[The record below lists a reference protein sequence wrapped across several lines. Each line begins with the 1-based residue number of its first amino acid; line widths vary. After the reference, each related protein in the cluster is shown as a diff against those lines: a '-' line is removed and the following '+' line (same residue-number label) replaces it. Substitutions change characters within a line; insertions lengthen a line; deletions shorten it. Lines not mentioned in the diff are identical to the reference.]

1 MKKYFVL
8 TGKGKNVLGTIQRL
22 NRIFAGINVSIVDLA
37 DLYKEDKDF
46 RAEVKRLSSGSEKK
60 APKSALIKNWFPECV
75 FSTRDNSS
83 INLN

>member
-60 APKSALIKNWFPECV
+60 APKSALIKN
-75 FSTRDNSS
+75 
-83 INLN
+83 